1 MAIHQQQQGF
11 EGGAAGQNA
20 LEIEWAQPG
29 RRGRAAL
36 SSCGRYRWW
45 LERQWQREAPRLLFI
60 GLNPSRADG
69 QRDDPTLRRLLGFA
83 QSWGFGALEVLNL
96 FSRISPSPA
105 VLRRSA
111 DPIGSLTDPWLRR
124 RLAHLARS
132 PGSAVWLGWGNGGHW
147 RGRDQAVLPVLL
159 QQDLL
164 LALGL
169 TARPAPPSALCRE
182 GRAAAAFDPFWGG
195 AGLLRPPMTRTPAL
209 RDPSAVVGG
218 HEQVVHFPAWMPFS
232 SGMEPC

>member
-1 MAIHQQQQGF
+1 
-11 EGGAAGQNA
+11 
-20 LEIEWAQPG
+20 
-29 RRGRAAL
+29 L
-36 SSCGRYRWW
+36 SACGRYRWW

-83 QSWGFGALEVLNL
+83 QSWGYGALEVLNL

-111 DPIGSLTDPWLRR
+111 DPIGPETDLWLRR
-124 RLAHLARS
+124 RLAHLAHS
-132 PGSAVWLGWGNGGHW
+132 PGSAVWLGWGNGGQW

-159 QQDLL
+159 QQDLPL

-169 TARPAPPSALCRE
+169 TASGQPRHPLYAAKAARPLRLTHSGEELRSGSALR
-182 GRAAAAFDPFWGG
+182 
-195 AGLLRPPMTRTPAL
+195 
-209 RDPSAVVGG
+209 
-218 HEQVVHFPAWMPFS
+218 
-232 SGMEPC
+232 